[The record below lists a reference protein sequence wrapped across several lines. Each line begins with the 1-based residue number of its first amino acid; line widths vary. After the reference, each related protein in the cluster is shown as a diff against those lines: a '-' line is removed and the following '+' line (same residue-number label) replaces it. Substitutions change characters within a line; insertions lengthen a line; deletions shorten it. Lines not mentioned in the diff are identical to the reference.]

1 MRMQKKKTKIG
12 DPLQKVTV
20 AGDGIIYAGWG
31 VGETVLLPDVK
42 KKKDIICWAGQKK
55 IIWRNCISPVCITA
69 RAKSYIVCEVG
80 SGSLSAAD

>member
-1 MRMQKKKTKIG
+1 MSVSRAAFSWLVCGCRKKTKIG

-42 KKKDIICWAGQKK
+42 KRRISSAGLGRRK
-55 IIWRNCISPVCITA
+55 
-69 RAKSYIVCEVG
+69 
-80 SGSLSAAD
+80 